1 MEVYDIKLVYL
12 KGGLPLLCNF
22 YMLMHVT
29 FLHLN
34 KIEMM
39 YERLIVN
46 IEVHRGSA
54 LTFTHDFP
62 YIASILFTHVK
73 NYATMEIH
81 F

>member
-1 MEVYDIKLVYL
+1 
-12 KGGLPLLCNF
+12 
-22 YMLMHVT
+22 
-29 FLHLN
+29 
-34 KIEMM
+34 MM